1 MKNIISIIVLLLF
14 SHTILGQESN
24 ILKGKNIE
32 VKHKY
37 FELLERKVKNYSDQ
51 KAERI
56 RKYKGEKRTNGVLYD
71 VIDGF
76 PIYVESHNIKAAEG
90 SRTNFIQPNGQ
101 LGLNLEGEDMFI
113 GVWEVDGIAKPDH
126 VEFQNIPNKII
137 LSNDE
142 TLPER
147 HATHVTG
154 TIVATGIVESAKGMA
169 PKAKAYLYGL
179 NETGGDAD
187 FLEAQELA
195 ASQTLLVSNHSYGV
209 PISNIGSNTWL
220 PGKYTGIARVWD
232 QVANSL
238 PYYLPVFSAGN
249 SGNEEYDGGLIDGYD
264 KLIGEKNSK
273 NTLVV
278 GSAKYSKIELDD
290 DGNLIKP
297 NFGSFNI
304 ISGFSSQG
312 PTDDLRIKPDLL
324 GIGEALFST
333 SVTENSNGD
342 FIDSYATL
350 QGTSMAA
357 PNVSGTILLLQ
368 ELHNNLFSEFMTAA
382 SMKALLCSTAT
393 DVGRDGP
400 DISNGW
406 GLINAKKAAEVIM
419 DNGQNSLIYQGEVSQ
434 ENPIFE
440 FDVTYENAE
449 DIILGLVWND
459 PAGPAENG
467 NINNPEGRLI
477 NNLDLKLT
485 SQSESEYLPWML
497 DENDLLGDAIKGV
510 NNRDNVE
517 IINIENLSNGIYKVR
532 VEYQGDL
539 LDGSQDFSLVL
550 NKYSN
555 ISLSSNDFKEN
566 SISFWPNPVNDIL
579 NITTKDFGFSNDAS
593 VSIYDITGREI
604 LRVSDYNNPN
614 AMSIDVSS
622 LSNGVYIVN
631 LTDGQQTMNSRIIK
645 E

>member
-1 MKNIISIIVLLLF
+1 
-14 SHTILGQESN
+14 
-24 ILKGKNIE
+24 
-32 VKHKY
+32 
-37 FELLERKVKNYSDQ
+37 
-51 KAERI
+51 
-56 RKYKGEKRTNGVLYD
+56 
-71 VIDGF
+71 
-76 PIYVESHNIKAAEG
+76 
-90 SRTNFIQPNGQ
+90 
-101 LGLNLEGEDMFI
+101 
-113 GVWEVDGIAKPDH
+113 
-126 VEFQNIPNKII
+126 
-137 LSNDE
+137 
-142 TLPER
+142 
-147 HATHVTG
+147 
-154 TIVATGIVESAKGMA
+154 
-169 PKAKAYLYGL
+169 
-179 NETGGDAD
+179 
-187 FLEAQELA
+187 
-195 ASQTLLVSNHSYGV
+195 
-209 PISNIGSNTWL
+209 
-220 PGKYTGIARVWD
+220 
-232 QVANSL
+232 
-238 PYYLPVFSAGN
+238 
-249 SGNEEYDGGLIDGYD
+249 
-264 KLIGEKNSK
+264 
-273 NTLVV
+273 
-278 GSAKYSKIELDD
+278 
-290 DGNLIKP
+290 
-297 NFGSFNI
+297 
-304 ISGFSSQG
+304 
-312 PTDDLRIKPDLL
+312 
-324 GIGEALFST
+324 
-333 SVTENSNGD
+333 
-342 FIDSYATL
+342 
-350 QGTSMAA
+350 
-357 PNVSGTILLLQ
+357 
-368 ELHNNLFSEFMTAA
+368 
-382 SMKALLCSTAT
+382 
-393 DVGRDGP
+393 
-400 DISNGW
+400 
-406 GLINAKKAAEVIM
+406 M

>member
-1 MKNIISIIVLLLF
+1 MLLF
-14 SHTILGQESN
+14 SYSMLGQESN
-24 ILKGKNIE
+24 ILKGKEVE
-32 VKHKY
+32 VKHEN
-37 FELLERKVKNYSDQ
+37 FEFLERKLKNYSDQ
-51 KAERI
+51 KAKRI
-56 RKYKGEKRTNGVLYD
+56 KEYKDEMRTTGVLYD

-101 LGLNLEGEDMFI
+101 LGLNLEGENMFI

-137 LSNDE
+137 LSDNE
-142 TLPER
+142 TRPER

-154 TIVATGIVESAKGMA
+154 TLVATGIRESAKGMA

-179 NETGGDAD
+179 NETEGDAD

-209 PISNIGSNTWL
+209 PISNIGSETWL
-220 PGKYTGIARVWD
+220 PGKYTDNARVWD
-232 QVANSL
+232 QAANSL

-249 SGNEEYDGGLIDGYD
+249 DGNVEYDGGLEDGYD

-278 GSAKYSKIELDD
+278 GSAKYSEIELDD
-290 DGNLIKP
+290 EGNLVRP
-297 NFGSFNI
+297 NFGSLNI

-312 PTDDLRIKPDLL
+312 PTDDLRIKPDIL

-333 SVTENSNGD
+333 SVTKDSIGN
-342 FIDSYATL
+342 FIDSYETL

-368 ELHNNLFSEFMTAA
+368 ELHNNLCSEFMTAA

-393 DVGRDGP
+393 DVGSDGP

-419 DNGQNSLIYQGEVSQ
+419 NNGQNSLIYQGEVTQ
-434 ENPIFE
+434 ENPFFE

-459 PAGPAENG
+459 PAGPAESG
-467 NINNPEGRLI
+467 NINNPESRLI
-477 NNLDLKLT
+477 HNLDLKLT
-485 SQSESEYLPWML
+485 SQSGFEYLPWML
-497 DENDLLGDAIKGV
+497 DENDLLGDAIKGI

-517 IINIENLSNGIYKVR
+517 IINIENLSNGTYKVR
-532 VEYQGDL
+532 VEYQGNL
-539 LDGSQDFSLVL
+539 RDGSQDFSLVL

-555 ISLSSNDFKEN
+555 ISLSSNDFTEN
-566 SISFWPNPVNDIL
+566 SITFWPNPVKDNL
-579 NITTKDFGFSNDAS
+579 NISSKDIGFSNDVR
-593 VSIYDITGREI
+593 VSIYDMLGREI
-604 LRVSDYNNPN
+604 LSVSDFNNPN
-614 AMSIDVSS
+614 ALNLDVSS

-631 LTDGQQTMNSRIIK
+631 LTDGQHSIQSRIIK